1 MQASRYDARA
11 RRTLRHDDAAV
22 SEVIGYI
29 LSLGILSILLISTLV
44 GFGVA
49 QNNTAERAV
58 LVQGDAMLQEISGT
72 AIQAALF
79 AEDNPDTDLEFTGRI
94 NLPFDLEGHPY
105 TVDLDPD
112 EVTITFSRFPGSVST
127 PLFQAGAHQ
136 GITICDQD
144 PIPGG
149 PIRLLL
155 RPDTH
160 PDVPA
165 GCDDAAGDS
174 LALFLEIDS

>member
-1 MQASRYDARA
+1 MQASHRDSHPH
-11 RRTLRHDDAAV
+11 TFRHDDAAV

-29 LSLGILSILLISTLV
+29 LTLGILSTLLITALL

-49 QNNTAERAV
+49 KDNTAERAV
-58 LVQGDAMLQEISGT
+58 TVQADALLQEISGS

-94 NLPFDLEGHPY
+94 DLPTALEGHPY
-105 TVDLDPD
+105 TIDLDPD
-112 EVTITFSRFPGSVST
+112 QVIIEFSRFPGNVTT

-144 PIPGG
+144 PLPGG

-160 PDVPA
+160 GDVPT
-165 GCDDAAGDS
+165 GCDDGAGDS